1 MEDQVVPA
9 LRRVAEIGTLYDAKT
24 DRFLNASVLSQGLS
38 DNYVSTK
45 QSPQAEI
52 TISRCAS
59 YEDVFKDL
67 HIDDATAVN
76 ILTGILELQ
85 GAAVF
90 LGDFVPSGG
99 TGRAAVIHQVSTMVQ
114 TLINLPEAFHLSGD
128 SSPLQTNDCTHVVI
142 GIKWGLRTII
152 AASCPTSG
160 KSGLSEGEE
169 ATFNRDLEVL
179 TSSIE
184 SGYITP
190 QSPSTMDREMELCND
205 LLLYS
210 DVFEREGLIMQGVSE
225 VCEFIRIVPAH
236 IRQESS
242 GKGWPIAYTMIPI
255 KTLSYFLPVP
265 EVFQHGLKP
274 VRMDYLTNFIRLFD
288 DLEVAIVKLRNYH
301 TYLASHFMHVAKEHI
316 NDVSHSIKYLDEV
329 KTWASNQLFHLLLDV
344 RQGKKDHS
352 LLLDLYHHFVSMEP
366 SPKQLAA
373 LVGRET
379 DKLDFIANAVAQG
392 SNYIGHNGLSHEMV
406 KNAHKDTG
414 YYIFH
419 FDSAAMNQKQEWNDN
434 FTLLLELLGQ
444 QDDRMP
450 VYIMDHDA
458 TDSHICQGMSRIAQ
472 YKGETESIFD
482 VLGHRQVIASMS
494 FAQCSSEHLDRSNFQ
509 RPVKRRFVKIPCPS
523 VGCGSSHLEWT
534 CPECFTAIEYGFS
547 DDFFYC
553 DCGRGLFSAYEFK
566 CNNPKHDGGF
576 KTYDADELRKLLGKL
591 SEDNYIN
598 ILILGET
605 GVGKSTFINAFVN
618 YISYPTLDA
627 AKEAEK
633 LASVIPCSF
642 SLQTMD
648 RDDSGTE
655 IQEHHVKVG
664 GRDDEVDGSTGNSA
678 TQKSAVYPV
687 TIGAKTYR
695 LIDTPGIGDTR
706 GLSYDKEN
714 MADILKTISSYDK
727 LHGILV
733 LVKSN
738 NARLTVTFRFC
749 VKELLTHLHRS
760 ATKNMAFGFTNTR
773 ISNYAPGD
781 TFKPLKALLDGH
793 SDIPITLSTST
804 TYCFDSE
811 SFRYLAAYKQGIPM
825 TNEEEFRR
833 SWDHSSKEAHRLLK
847 YFAST
852 PPHPVTSTL
861 SLNGARKLILELTKP
876 MASISENI
884 QKNIQLCETKKV
896 EVRSTKLTAS
906 NLRRKLRLERIQF
919 KAIKL
924 DRPRTV
930 CKNPACC
937 DFKDSGLND
946 GVVVTIY
953 KTHCHAE
960 CYLNNVTEDVVA
972 DPGLIH
978 CWAFN
983 GSSTCQVCQ
992 HRWQEHLH
1000 VLYELSE
1007 VKVQVTDTEI
1017 ERQLKA
1023 NGDDLALRET
1033 FIARLD
1039 QDIEEYK
1046 QELDEIRRAAARFCL
1061 FLRENAITIINDA
1074 TLDYLDMLIQDERGV
1089 IDTGRQR
1096 GDSMDANQ
1104 KRLQALKDDRQIHLE
1119 LVETFKQNMIEPTCP
1134 EDMLLDEQGVDA
1146 LVKKL
1151 YQLKHF
1157 GADLEHI
1164 KYVIETSLEET
1175 YRERPYRVSTMSSY
1189 KYGMGRTKSEMSHRQ
1204 ELRGYG
1210 EIDAYQSPHRSNGD
1224 KRPRAGRGDESLK
1237 FVSGPVYARN
1247 QLSYAQAAG
1256 SSYSN
1261 QHSSKSFFNRFD
1273 RLIRWTK

>member
-9 LRRVAEIGTLYDAKT
+9 LRRVAGIGTLYDAKT
-24 DRFLNASVLSQGLS
+24 DKFLNASILSPDLS
-38 DNYVSTK
+38 NTYVSTK
-45 QSPQAEI
+45 KTPQTEI
-52 TISRCAS
+52 TISECAS
-59 YEDVFKDL
+59 YEDAFKDL

-76 ILTGILELQ
+76 ILSGILELQ

-90 LGDFVPSGG
+90 LRDFVPSGG
-99 TGRAAVIHQVSTMVQ
+99 TGRAAVIHQVSTMAQ
-114 TLINLPEAFHLSGD
+114 TLVNLTEAFHLSGD
-128 SSPLQTNDCTHVVI
+128 STPLQTNDCTHVVI

-152 AASCPTSG
+152 AAGCPTSS

-169 ATFNRDLEVL
+169 ATFNRDLEIL

-190 QSPSTMDREMELCND
+190 RSPSTTGREMELCND

-210 DVFEREGLIMQGVSE
+210 DVFDKEGLIIQDVSE
-225 VCEFIRIVPAH
+225 ICEFIRIVPAH
-236 IRQESS
+236 IRQESG
-242 GKGWPIAYTMIPI
+242 GKGWPVAYTMIPI
-255 KTLSYFLPVP
+255 KTFSYLLSLP
-265 EVFQHGLKP
+265 EVFQHLKP
-274 VRMDYLTNFIRLFD
+274 VRMDYLTNLVRLFD

-301 TYLASHFMHVAKEHI
+301 TYLTSHFMHVSKKHI
-316 NDVSHSIKYLDEV
+316 NEVLHSIKYLDEV
-329 KTWASNQLFHLLLDV
+329 KKWASNELSFLLLDV
-344 RQGKKDHS
+344 RQGKRDHS
-352 LLLDLYHHFVSMEP
+352 LLLDLYHYIASADP
-366 SPKQLAA
+366 SPKQLSAI
-373 LVGRET
+373 VGRET
-379 DKLDFIANAVAQG
+379 DKLEFIANAVSQG
-392 SNYIGHNGLSHEMV
+392 ANYIGHNGLSHEMV
-406 KNAHKDTG
+406 KNAHKDTC

-419 FDSAAMNQKQEWNDN
+419 FDSVAMNQKQEWNDN

-444 QDDRMP
+444 RDDRMP

-458 TDSHICQGMSRIAQ
+458 TDSLLYQGMPRIAQ

-482 VLGHRQVIASMS
+482 VLVHRQFLSSMC
-494 FAQCSSEHLDRSNFQ
+494 FAQCSGGHLDKSNFQ

-523 VGCGSSHLEWT
+523 PGCDSSHLEWT

-566 CNNPKHDGGF
+566 CNNPKHDAGY
-576 KTYDADELRKLLGKL
+576 KTYDVDELRKLLGKL

-627 AKEAEK
+627 AKEADG

-648 RDDSGTE
+648 RENTGTE

-811 SFRYLAAYKQGIPM
+811 SFRYLAAYKQGIVM
-825 TNEEEFRR
+825 TNEEEFRG

-896 EVRSTKLTAS
+896 EVRGTKLTAN

-930 CKNPACC
+930 CKSPTCC

-953 KTHCHAE
+953 KTHCHPE

-972 DPGLIH
+972 DPGLIN
-978 CWAFN
+978 CAAFDGRN
-983 GSSTCQVCQ
+983 TCQICG

-1023 NGDDLALRET
+1023 NGDDLALREA

-1039 QDIEEYK
+1039 QDIEEFK

-1074 TLDYLDMLIQDERGV
+1074 TLDYLDMLIQDENGV
-1089 IDTGRQR
+1089 VETGRQR
-1096 GDSMDANQ
+1096 GDPMDANK

-1119 LVETFKQNMIEPTCP
+1119 LVETFKQNMVEPTCP
-1134 EDMLLDEQGVDA
+1134 EDMLLDEKGVDA

-1151 YQLKHF
+1151 YKLKHF

-1164 KYVIETSLEET
+1164 KYVIESSLEET
-1175 YRERPYRVSTMSSY
+1175 YRERPFRIPVMSSH
-1189 KYGMGRTKSEMSHRQ
+1189 KHGSSRTRRETTHRQ
-1204 ELRGYG
+1204 ESQGWG
-1210 EIDAYQSPHRSNGD
+1210 ESDAYQTPHWSNGD
-1224 KRPRAGRGDESLK
+1224 RKPRAGRGAEGVK
-1237 FVSGPVYARN
+1237 FVPGRVYASP
-1247 QLSYAQAAG
+1247 QLSYAQAAR
-1256 SSYSN
+1256 SSYSHE
-1261 QHSSKSFFNRFD
+1261 HSSNSIFGIFKLPWKKYRE
-1273 RLIRWTK
+1273 

>member
-24 DRFLNASVLSQGLS
+24 DRFLNASVLSR
-38 DNYVSTK
+38 V
-45 QSPQAEI
+45 

-59 YEDVFKDL
+59 YEDVFRDL

-90 LGDFVPSGG
+90 LRDFVPSGG
-99 TGRAAVIHQVSTMVQ
+99 AGCAAVIHQVSTMAQ

-128 SSPLQTNDCTHVVI
+128 SAPLQTNDCTHVVI
-142 GIKWGLRTII
+142 GIN
-152 AASCPTSG
+152 

-190 QSPSTMDREMELCND
+190 QSPSTMGREMELCND

-210 DVFEREGLIMQGVSE
+210 DGVSE
-225 VCEFIRIVPAH
+225 VCEFIRI
-236 IRQESS
+236 
-242 GKGWPIAYTMIPI
+242 GWPIAYTMIPI
-255 KTLSYFLPVP
+255 KTLS
-265 EVFQHGLKP
+265 LKP

-288 DLEVAIVKLRNYH
+288 DLEVAAVKLRNYH
-301 TYLASHFMHVAKEHI
+301 TYLASHFMHVAKEHV
-316 NDVSHSIKYLDEV
+316 NEVSHSIKYLDEV
-329 KTWASNQLFHLLLDV
+329 KKWASNQLFHLLLDV

-352 LLLDLYHHFVSMEP
+352 LLLDLYYHIASIDP
-366 SPKQLAA
+366 STKQLSAI
-373 LVGRET
+373 VGRES
-379 DKLDFIANAVAQG
+379 DKFEFIASVVAQG

-406 KNAHKDTG
+406 KNAHKDNS

-419 FDSAAMNQKQEWNDN
+419 FDSASMNQKQEWNDN
-434 FTLLLELLGQ
+434 FTLLLELLSQ
-444 QDDRMP
+444 RDDRMP
-450 VYIMDHDA
+450 VYIMDHDT
-458 TDSHICQGMSRIAQ
+458 TDSHTCQGMSRIAQ
-472 YKGETESIFD
+472 YNGETESIFD

-494 FAQCSSEHLDRSNFQ
+494 FAQCSSENLDRSNFQ
-509 RPVKRRFVKIPCPS
+509 RPVKRRFVKIPCPD
-523 VGCGSSHLEWT
+523 VGC
-534 CPECFTAIEYGFS
+534 ECFTAIEYGFS

-566 CNNPKHDGGF
+566 CNNPKHDGGH

-648 RDDSGTE
+648 RDNSGTE

-825 TNEEEFRR
+825 TNEEEYSR

-884 QKNIQLCETKKV
+884 QKNIQLCEAKKV
-896 EVRSTKLTAS
+896 EVTTTKLTAS

-972 DPGLIH
+972 DPGLID
-978 CWAFN
+978 CWAFS
-983 GSSTCQVCQ
+983 GSNTCQICQ

-1023 NGDDLALRET
+1023 NGDDLALREA

-1119 LVETFKQNMIEPTCP
+1119 LVETFKQNMVEPTCP

-1164 KYVIETSLEET
+1164 KYVIESSLEET

-1204 ELRGYG
+1204 ELRGWG

-1224 KRPRAGRGDESLK
+1224 KRPRAGRGDEGLK

-1247 QLSYAQAAG
+1247 QLSYAQVAG

-1273 RLIRWTK
+1273 RLLRWTK